1 MRKFMHERNCIDAI
15 FSRLSSSCCHSH
27 TTTTTRRIS
36 AVHVEANKKWALHNF
51 QIASC
56 TFRAIKTVLFS
67 FDSNK
72 LGRRDLL
79 AISRHFGRTTE
90 MQRKS
95 PTTNGSMPGKRER
108 KLWVLWTFNR
118 WEKQRIEIWTF
129 VFDSM
134 LDSKLCLWMEFF
146 SVDYVTDLRFIIS
159 SLGEDMKAPITF
171 PAHCDWSTNVNQI
184 QHSISSKEFT
194 TRFKLDENESTNF
207 STKKHFPLDFSLFIS
222 LHSWS

>member
-90 MQRKS
+90 MQRKALQLM
-95 PTTNGSMPGKRER
+95 GACREKGKE
-108 KLWVLWTFNR
+108 NY
-118 WEKQRIEIWTF
+118 
-129 VFDSM
+129 
-134 LDSKLCLWMEFF
+134 EFF
-146 SVDYVTDLRFIIS
+146 EPLI
-159 SLGEDMKAPITF
+159 GEK
-171 PAHCDWSTNVNQI
+171 N
-184 QHSISSKEFT
+184 
-194 TRFKLDENESTNF
+194 NELKYERLFLIRCWIPSFVYEWNF
-207 STKKHFPLDFSLFIS
+207 FLFITS
-222 LHSWS
+222 QICVLS